1 MADAQPVPRLVEI
14 HDDVDV
20 NAAKDRSAKMNLA
33 TKINVPTDQDLVDF
47 VQREARLIDQH
58 RFEEWLDLFTDDG
71 IYWMPLE
78 WGQTDP
84 KLVASLMY
92 EDKLLLT
99 IRVERL
105 KGNRT
110 FSQKPKSRCHH
121 LLQVPQI
128 ERRDE
133 ANNEYVTWTP
143 MHYIE
148 TRFDDQQLYAAW
160 ATHTLTV
167 SDGRLRIK
175 LKRVDLV
182 NSEAAFGSIQLF
194 M

>member
-1 MADAQPVPRLVEI
+1 MVEI
-14 HDDVDV
+14 HDVVDV
-20 NAAKDRSAKMNLA
+20 MGACMEA
-33 TKINVPTDQDLVDF
+33 PTNQQLIDF
-47 VQREARLIDQH
+47 VIHEARLIDQH
-58 RFEEWLDLFTDDG
+58 RLDEWLDLFADDG

-84 KLVASLMY
+84 RLTASLMY
-92 EDKLLLT
+92 EDKLLLK

-121 LLQVPQI
+121 LLQTPQI
-128 ERRDE
+128 EKRDDA
-133 ANNEYVTWTP
+133 ANQYVTWTP
-143 MHYIE
+143 MHYVE
-148 TRFDDQQLYAAW
+148 TRLDEQDLYAAW
-160 ATHTLTV
+160 ATHTL
-167 SDGRLRIK
+167 SAIDGRLRLK

-182 NSEAAFGSIQLF
+182 NCDAAFRSIQLF

>member
-1 MADAQPVPRLVEI
+1 VADAQPVLRLVEI

-20 NAAKDRSAKMNLA
+20 SAAMTA
-33 TKINVPTDQDLVDF
+33 PTDQELIDF
-47 VQREARLIDQH
+47 VIHEARLIDQQ
-58 RFEEWLDLFTDDG
+58 RFEEWLDLFAEDG

-78 WGQTDP
+78 WGQTDTR
-84 KLVASLMY
+84 LTASLMH

-99 IRVERL
+99 VRVERL

-121 LLQVPQI
+121 VLQMPQVD
-128 ERRDE
+128 RRDE
-133 ANNEYVTWTP
+133 AANEYVTWTP
-143 MHYIE
+143 MHYVE
-148 TRFDDQQLYAAW
+148 TRYDDQQLYAAW
-160 ATHTLTV
+160 ATHTLKV
-167 SDGRLRIK
+167 VDGQLKIK